1 MGVISNNQSN
11 TPSPVVFVLS
21 GYGKTCNCKPLPL
34 EWKECVREMSRD
46 SKNGGLSNTL
56 LVDSLTF
63 VGTGANFLKDILIDK
78 EANGECNLLIGF
90 LKDMSYTYST
100 YKIDFTTYQK
110 VKVSEKA
117 IGYKFKC
124 INTSATQKLLDRSKV
139 NLNILSNETIGGM
152 QLPDT
157 LTGAKTKVRFPA
169 LKSSF
174 AARYSSRMLYKSD
187 SLYDLQ
193 ALVKGLN
200 SIPFSDF
207 VGDFQESQR
216 VTYEFGQA
224 KVTDLMP
231 LFKNSSEDKTLTVGF
246 DLYFYVDEAFGSWL
260 GGYKNAVYVKY
271 AVCEGQT
278 VISTATCP
286 VFASSVKNPFGDD
299 KGQKRIL
306 GSFDVDLKYGESLY
320 LYVEVTRND
329 GNVHFIRP
337 KTGTPASEFGT
348 VVTITQT
355 VVNTPEMI
363 LEGVPIYEFFDRLA
377 ALILDNQWSFYSEF
391 FGRTDSPYFQDPET
405 GEYLYYSTENQERF
419 AHIFAGTNVR
429 GLALSGANASIN
441 TNFDEAFQSLS
452 SLYCLGYA
460 IESWTHNG
468 IVRERLRIEPL
479 SYFYQNVQ
487 SVDISDRI
495 SILDIEET
503 YMDEFAYVQII
514 GGYKNYVFENANGR
528 GEYNTEVTRSTVLA
542 TNNDL
547 DLQSEFAA
555 STIMF
560 VNCLKKPMETTGSE
574 DIDEDNKVL
583 ILKTQRDTSTP
594 ATNAWKP
601 EANENM
607 TVENDS
613 SLFKNSSLNLFFT
626 PYWNLYRNAQRIV
639 VALQKQL
646 SSKIKFRTSAKTS
659 SLETTYNGIT
669 VKENSDIIVGNLPA
683 PLVDPFELVLTCKWT
698 QKDEDL
704 FNLNPYGY
712 LKLTDSLN
720 GYVKKKSWKLYENK
734 ATFTLIKKHEA

>member
-1 MGVISNNQSN
+1 MGIIANNQSN

-63 VGTGANFLKDILIDK
+63 VGTGAQFLKDILTAN
-78 EANGECNLLIGF
+78 EATGECNLSIGF

-110 VKVSEKA
+110 VKVGNKA

-139 NLNILSNETIGGM
+139 NLNILSTETIGGM
-152 QLPDT
+152 QLSDN
-157 LTGAKTKVRFPA
+157 LTGALMKVKFPA
-169 LKSSF
+169 LYSSF
-174 AARYSSRMLYKSD
+174 AARYSSRMQYKTD
-187 SLYDLQ
+187 PYYDLS
-193 ALVKGLN
+193 ALEKGLN
-200 SIPFSDF
+200 SVPLTDFTSDF
-207 VGDFQESQR
+207 GESQR
-216 VTYEFGQA
+216 VNYQYGQA
-224 KVTDLMP
+224 NVTDLTP
-231 LFKNSSEDKTLTVGF
+231 LFKSSSEDKTLTVGF
-246 DLYFYVDEAFGSWL
+246 DLNFYVDEAFGSFL
-260 GGYKNAVYVKY
+260 GYKKAVTVKY
-271 AVCEGQT
+271 AIYNGST
-278 VISTATCP
+278 LISSANCP
-286 VFASSVKNPFGDD
+286 VVAASNANPFGDE
-299 KGQKRIL
+299 KGHKRIF
-306 GSFDVDLKYGESLY
+306 GSFNVDIKYGESLY
-320 LYVEVTRND
+320 LYVEVNRTD
-329 GNVHFIRP
+329 GKVHFVRP
-337 KTGTPASEFGT
+337 KTKTPDNEFGVT
-348 VVTITQT
+348 VTIAQT
-355 VVNTPEMI
+355 VVNTPETI
-363 LEGVPIYEFFDRLA
+363 REGVPVYEFFDRLA
-377 ALILDNQWSFYSEF
+377 SLMLDNQWAFYSEF

-419 AHIFAGTNVR
+419 AHIFSGTNVR
-429 GLALSGANASIN
+429 GLALSDANASIN

-460 IESWTHNG
+460 IENWTYNG

-487 SVDISDRI
+487 SVDLSDRI
-495 SILDIEET
+495 STLDIEET

-560 VNCLKKPMETTGSE
+560 VNCLAKPMETTGSE
-574 DIDEDNKVL
+574 DIEEDDKVL

-601 EANENM
+601 ETNENI
-607 TVENDS
+607 TIENDS
-613 SLFKNSSLNLFFT
+613 SLFKDSSLNLFFT
-626 PYWNLYRNAQRIV
+626 PYWNLYRNAQKIV

-646 SSKIKFRTSAKTS
+646 SSKIKFRTSTKTS

-698 QKDEDL
+698 QNDEDL
-704 FNLNPYGY
+704 FNANPYGF

-720 GYVKKKSWKLYENK
+720 GYVKKKSWKLKENK
-734 ATFTLIKKHEA
+734 ATFTLIKKHEL